1 MHNIG
6 GSGCCRRVAALSL
19 SRAMNWT
26 LAAAAFALATAGAAE
41 ARLERPPLYDPVMLN
56 IGFTCQWEHRCMV
69 MQNEA
74 MTRALKY
81 VRKRQPP
88 SWRVE
93 QCNRNAARRRQRV
106 DWVGFENCIRNPVLR
121 ATPPMARRR

>member
-1 MHNIG
+1 MK
-6 GSGCCRRVAALSL
+6 
-19 SRAMNWT
+19 WT
-26 LAAAAFALATAGAAE
+26 LAAAALGLASAAAAP

-56 IGFTCQWEHRCMV
+56 IGFICQWEHRCMV
-69 MQNEA
+69 MQNGA
-74 MTRALKY
+74 MTRSLKY

-93 QCNRNAARRRQRV
+93 QCNRNAARKRQRV

-121 ATPPMARRR
+121 GPVPMARTR